1 MGNLLRV
8 LLVEDSEND
17 AVLLARR
24 LSRGGFHP
32 RVERVDTQEAM
43 AAALKNHAWDV
54 VISDY
59 SMPHFSGLDALA
71 VLKQSGLDL
80 PFILMSGTIGED
92 VAVAAM
98 KAGAHDYVMK
108 NNSERLV
115 TAIERELRE
124 FHIRRE
130 RQQAEEWIRYVAN
143 YDDLTDLPNRHL
155 FYDRLDKALIASPD
169 EHKPLAVMLL
179 DLNDFKEINDTL
191 GHQMGDLLLQ
201 QVGLRLC
208 SAFRDGDTIARF
220 GGDEFGL
227 LLPDVD
233 EPAAILAAQKIRKAL
248 DSPFSLGQLAVDARA
263 SVGIALFPNHGEDKE
278 TLVRHADVA
287 MYLAKQS
294 TASYTIYSP
303 SRDSYSAE
311 RLTLLAEL
319 QHSVEK
325 KQLFLEYQPKVDLRT
340 GRVIGVE
347 ALARWQHPELGRIP
361 PDQFIAMAE
370 RTGFIREL
378 TFWGLNAALS
388 QARAWIEQGL
398 ELTVSVN
405 LSARVLHNVNFPD
418 RVGEILR
425 ANGLRPEQL
434 ELEITETAIMA
445 DPARALEILTQISR
459 MGVALSI
466 DDFGTGYSSLGYLKR
481 LPVNAVKI
489 DKSFVMNMT
498 TNENDAVI
506 VRSTIDL
513 AHDLRLKAI
522 AEGVENRG
530 SWDALVALGCDVA
543 QGYYM
548 SRPLPAKEMTR
559 WLYEPSWLNQS
570 PADKMEQNGDV
581 QSSIVEHGHT
591 RARSAN
597 HG

>member
-24 LSRGGFHP
+24 LSRGGFDP

-43 AAALKNHAWDV
+43 AAALKNDAWDV

-59 SMPHFSGLDALA
+59 WMPHFSGLDALA

-169 EHKPLAVMLL
+169 EHQPLAVMLL
-179 DLNDFKEINDTL
+179 DLDDFKEINDTL

-233 EPAAILAAQKIRKAL
+233 EPAAILAAQKVINIL
-248 DSPFSLGQLAVDARA
+248 DPPFTIGQLAIDVRA
-263 SVGIALFPNHGEDKE
+263 SVGIALCPNHATDKE

-294 TASYTIYSP
+294 GTGYAIYAP
-303 SRDSYSAE
+303 ERDSYSPE
-311 RLTLLAEL
+311 RLTLAAQL
-319 QHSVEK
+319 QHSIENE
-325 KQLFLEYQPKVDLRT
+325 QLFLEYQPKVDLRT
-340 GRVIGVE
+340 ARVIGVE
-347 ALARWQHPELGRIP
+347 ALARWQHPDFGRIR

-370 RTGFIREL
+370 RTGFIRPL
-378 TFWGLNAALS
+378 TAWSLNAALS
-388 QARAWIEQGL
+388 QARLWIEQGL

-405 LSARVLHNVNFPD
+405 LSARILHDAHFPD
-418 RVGEILR
+418 RVAEILK
-425 ANGLRPEQL
+425 NHGLDPVQL
-434 ELEITETAIMA
+434 ELEITESAIMV
-445 DPARALEILTQISR
+445 DPVRALEILTEISR

-498 TNENDAVI
+498 TDENDAVI

-522 AEGVENRG
+522 AEGVENREA
-530 SWDALVALGCDVA
+530 WDSLVALGCDVA

-548 SRPLPAKEMTR
+548 SRPLPAQELTR
-559 WLYEPSWLNQS
+559 WLCESQWGEGKVNTPRGELCHQFKQW
-570 PADKMEQNGDV
+570 
-581 QSSIVEHGHT
+581 
-591 RARSAN
+591 
-597 HG
+597 